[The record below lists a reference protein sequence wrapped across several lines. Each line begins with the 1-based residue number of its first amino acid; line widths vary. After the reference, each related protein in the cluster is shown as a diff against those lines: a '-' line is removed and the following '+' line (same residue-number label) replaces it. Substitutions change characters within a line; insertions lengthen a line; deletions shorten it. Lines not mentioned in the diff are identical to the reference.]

1 MRYLFFILIFII
13 ICLGGLAYLIFSKDI
28 LNFFKKSP
36 PELLMTEK
44 FLIGKKIAMVIA
56 FKDFRDEELFIP
68 RSIFLDKGA
77 EVKLVSEK
85 KGEALGMFGGTTEID
100 FLLEE
105 LEISDFEAIIFVG
118 GGGAAG
124 YIDNEKAHQIA
135 RSTIEEDKI
144 LGAICVAPAILA
156 RSGVLKNKKAT
167 VWSSPLDKSAVKIL
181 KEEGVNY
188 EEKPVV
194 VDGKI
199 VTANGPQV
207 ARQFTER
214 ILELLKVESK

>member
-1 MRYLFFILIFII
+1 MRYLFFILFFII
-13 ICLGGLAYLIFSKDI
+13 ICLGILIYLIFDKDI
-28 LNFFKKSP
+28 LNLFKKSS

-44 FLIGKKIAMVIA
+44 ILIGKKIAMVIA

-77 EVKLVSEK
+77 EVKLISEK
-85 KGEALGMFGGTTEID
+85 KGEALGMFGGVTKVD
-100 FLLEE
+100 FLFEE

-118 GGGAAG
+118 GSGAAD
-124 YIDNEKAHQIA
+124 YINNERVHQIA
-135 RSTIEEDKI
+135 RLTIEKDKI
-144 LGAICVAPAILA
+144 LGAICIAPAILA

-167 VWSSPLDKSAVKIL
+167 VWSGPLDKSAVKIL

-194 VDGKI
+194 IDGKI

-207 ARQFTER
+207 ARQFAEK
-214 ILELLKVESK
+214 IIELLKTESK